1 MYEKIINYVIRHYY
15 AKGLGEFSAAVH
27 VRPCVPDWKIACTE
41 LRYLSELT
49 YKHLTNNLK

>member
-1 MYEKIINYVIRHYY
+1 MYEKIINYAIRQYY

-27 VRPCVPDWKIACTE
+27 VRPCLPDWKIACTE

>member
-1 MYEKIINYVIRHYY
+1 MKKLNYVIRQYY
-15 AKGLGEFSAAVH
+15 ANGEFSAAVH
-27 VRPCVPDWKIACTE
+27 VRPCPPDWKLACTE